1 MLHERAS
8 IKRHQ
13 GDSLRDLLSI
23 LAGSNRFY
31 APRIAASLSNIETVT
46 TEQFCSHFQMTTKQE
61 IVDDQAAHPPFGT
74 NLTYPMSAYTRV
86 SQTSGTSGQAIR
98 WLDTPASWNWMV
110 DCWTTVF
117 ERSSVNAND
126 RIFFAFSSS

>member
-23 LAGSNRFY
+23 LAGSNMFY
-31 APRIAASLSNIETVT
+31 APRIATSLSNIEEVT
-46 TEQFCSHFQMTTKQE
+46 LEQFCSDFPMTTKQE

-98 WLDTPASWNWMV
+98 WLDTPVSWNWMV
-110 DCWTTVF
+110 ECWVV
-117 ERSSVNAND
+117 ELAGMM
-126 RIFFAFSSS
+126 FS